1 MSDSGKKQNFLQG
14 AAWLA
19 MAAAVVKL
27 IGAVYK
33 IPLKMV
39 IGDAGYGYFVTA
51 YDIYSVLLMISTA
64 GLPVAMSRLV
74 SQANS
79 LGHYRQVRRIYN
91 TARAIF
97 LTLGALSSVLMVVF
111 CRQLAAFQR
120 QPDAWFAIACL
131 GPCAFLVCRMSSYRG
146 FFQGQGNMRPTSIS
160 QVLEAFVKL
169 VVGLGAAIA
178 FMYFTQDISYAA
190 GGAILGVTSSCLVS
204 AIFLFSK
211 FRPAYRELPVT
222 EEEVFSYQTTVKR
235 LLAIAVP
242 ITIGSAGLQMLTVLE
257 TNLYMGQLLGSLG
270 MTQAQADTTRGIYGM
285 CQTVFNMPCAFI
297 VPITVSIIPAVTSHL
312 TLLNDKAAKATEES
326 AARITGLISL
336 PCGVGLAVLAEPVMS
351 LLGGY
356 SGEKL
361 VLAASLMRLLGVCVF
376 LYAGVQLTNAIM
388 QAHGYAH
395 IPVVNMLLCGAM
407 KLAVVYILVG
417 NPNIGIIG
425 APIGAIVC
433 YLCIALLNN
442 FSIGRKFTE
451 KPAII
456 RNLLRSALPAL
467 IMGALVLLSYQ
478 GLILLLGRDAS
489 RIILCGIPV
498 AVGVAV
504 YLVAAVVF
512 KSITR
517 EDCLLLPKGEKIAK
531 LLRL

>member
-1 MSDSGKKQNFLQG
+1 
-14 AAWLA
+14 
-19 MAAAVVKL
+19 
-27 IGAVYK
+27 
-33 IPLKMV
+33 
-39 IGDAGYGYFVTA
+39 
-51 YDIYSVLLMISTA
+51 
-64 GLPVAMSRLV
+64 
-74 SQANS
+74 
-79 LGHYRQVRRIYN
+79 
-91 TARAIF
+91 
-97 LTLGALSSVLMVVF
+97 
-111 CRQLAAFQR
+111 
-120 QPDAWFAIACL
+120 
-131 GPCAFLVCRMSSYRG
+131 
-146 FFQGQGNMRPTSIS
+146 
-160 QVLEAFVKL
+160 
-169 VVGLGAAIA
+169 
-178 FMYFTQDISYAA
+178 
-190 GGAILGVTSSCLVS
+190 
-204 AIFLFSK
+204 
-211 FRPAYRELPVT
+211 
-222 EEEVFSYQTTVKR
+222 
-235 LLAIAVP
+235 
-242 ITIGSAGLQMLTVLE
+242 
-257 TNLYMGQLLGSLG
+257 
-270 MTQAQADTTRGIYGM
+270 
-285 CQTVFNMPCAFI
+285 
-297 VPITVSIIPAVTSHL
+297 
-312 TLLNDKAAKATEES
+312 
-326 AARITGLISL
+326 
-336 PCGVGLAVLAEPVMS
+336 MS

-442 FSIGRKFTE
+442 FSISRKFTE

-478 GLILLLGRDAS
+478 GLIFLLGRDAS